1 MKKIILKILSAAL
14 ILCIALTACGNP
26 EEERPVVVTRDP
38 NVPANLVTDPPA
50 TAEPEPTVMT
60 EPEAAPES
68 ETTEAVTEPA
78 PETEP
83 PETTA
88 PETTA
93 EETETVED
101 DPSVPDTRAMDCLK
115 LFNSKKVH
123 AKYIAAA
130 SYDGSEI
137 YTTSVEYYID
147 GENAIYRTNSVHRF
161 YQGRKI
167 TIIDDDNKFFM
178 VYEDDPEP
186 YIYFGYGP
194 ENYTLVSESDTEE
207 VYDVESEGIRSTWT
221 FDGDKIKV
229 RDVYSDGSF
238 SLYDVEILDSDTSG
252 MDFTVPANYEEVDAD
267 DYEFYK

>member
-1 MKKIILKILSAAL
+1 MQKTADRTESGRGTIREDTKKNNVLKILSAAL

-50 TAEPEPTVMT
+50 TAEPEPTAMT

-83 PETTA
+83 PATPA

-101 DPSVPDTRAMDCLK
+101 DPNVPDTRAMDCLR

-130 SYDGSEI
+130 LSASHCARAL
-137 YTTSVEYYID
+137 S
-147 GENAIYRTNSVHRF
+147 HR
-161 YQGRKI
+161 I
-167 TIIDDDNKFFM
+167 A
-178 VYEDDPEP
+178 
-186 YIYFGYGP
+186 
-194 ENYTLVSESDTEE
+194 VSS
-207 VYDVESEGIRSTWT
+207 S
-221 FDGDKIKV
+221 
-229 RDVYSDGSF
+229 
-238 SLYDVEILDSDTSG
+238 
-252 MDFTVPANYEEVDAD
+252 AA
-267 DYEFYK
+267 